1 MSVYPQLD
9 KLKEKER
16 EEGKRER
23 ERERER
29 GREDERER
37 DRERLSTLRLTV
49 AHLVCTSSLRSH
61 RAILLTVCPCYT

>member
-23 ERERER
+23 ERERE
-29 GREDERER
+29 
-37 DRERLSTLRLTV
+37 RERLSTLRLTV

-61 RAILLTVCPCYT
+61 RAILLTVCPYYT